1 MKFDWTISIG
11 NVITLVTFLPV
22 AVAALVK
29 VVRWTDRLDMLMGE
43 YPPHRHL
50 NSDPETDTTILYPR
64 GMRPR

>member
-11 NVITLVTFLPV
+11 NVITLVAFLPV
-22 AVAALVK
+22 AVAALIK

-43 YPPHRHL
+43 FPPHRHVG
-50 NSDPETDTTILYPR
+50 SDPETDPSIIYPK